1 MTVPLE
7 YYLIL
12 SAILFSIGVYGVL
25 ARKNAVLILI
35 SIELMLNAV
44 NINLIAFSAHFS
56 TKALAG
62 QIFTIFTIAV
72 GAAEI
77 GVGLATILTLYRLR
91 ETVNIDEID
100 LLKW

>member
-1 MTVPLE
+1 MAVPLE
-7 YYLIL
+7 YYLML
-12 SAILFSIGVYGVL
+12 AAILFSIGVYGVL

-44 NINLIAFSAHFS
+44 NINLVAFAAHFS
-56 TKALAG
+56 PKALAG

-77 GVGLATILTLYRLR
+77 GVGLAIILTLYRLR